1 MAVTVGEL
9 KGYWKKVADAVSSNK
24 MNVTDADILAALMAI
39 GQTIEDVEAEIQA
52 IKSTEGIKKIADT
65 VDVQLTGSKS
75 VFTTILNA
83 VTVAPGANTA
93 VTSMGLDG
101 TEEEVWVFVQI
112 DQQPWTLRAEVSGA
126 IDFPTT
132 AWYPIR
138 KDATT
143 THPAGAPAAS
153 LYLGQRVD
161 THTGLSELSNMSDAK
176 SHKVPPV
183 AGKRLYVTNGSAN
196 VATVTVKIM
205 RVLR

>member
-1 MAVTVGEL
+1 MSGGTYVFGD
-9 KGYWKKVADAVSSNK
+9 KGRRFSQDPSGRAEVIVAGS
-24 MNVTDADILAALMAI
+24 NVTDAQPIPTK
-39 GQTIEDVEAEIQA
+39 QV
-52 IKSTEGIKKIADT
+52 
-65 VDVQLTGSKS
+65 GSKS

-83 VTVAPGANTA
+83 VSVAPGANTA

-138 KDATT
+138 KDVTT